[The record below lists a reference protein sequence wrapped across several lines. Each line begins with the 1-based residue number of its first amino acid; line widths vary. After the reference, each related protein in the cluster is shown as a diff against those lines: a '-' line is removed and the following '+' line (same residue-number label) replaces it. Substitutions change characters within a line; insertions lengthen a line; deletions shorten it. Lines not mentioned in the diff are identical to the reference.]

1 MKRILLLIALV
12 GASFAASAQQKDY
25 GMFHYQDAKNPDI
38 ARHLRRQEPL
48 RREII
53 IPQVNGYNV
62 YKADLHTH
70 TIYSDGSVTPEYRVK
85 EAWLDGLD
93 VMACTEHIEYRRWEG
108 IMLQYL
114 SGHVGKDAKAS
125 NNKDPKVDFN
135 LANKISVRE
144 AAAYGLTLI
153 PGAEITR
160 NAPTV
165 GHYNALFVSDVNT
178 IWDADPIQAIR
189 NARKQG
195 AVVMHN
201 HPGWSRTT
209 ASMNEVEKKAYE
221 EKLIDGVEIMNGQEF
236 YPSIVSRASEQGLFV
251 AANTDIHSTTAQDYA
266 SQNLYRDMTL
276 ILAKDKSLAS
286 LKEALLARRTL
297 AYAYDQ
303 LAGED
308 QLLKD
313 FFVAC
318 VKFETISVDEKGRRK
333 MKMTNLSSVPFK
345 LQFGN
350 GGPADLRPFT
360 SRTVTTNAEGNLS
373 FKVLNM
379 WAPGEKHPEL
389 KLGF

>member
-1 MKRILLLIALV
+1 MKRFLLLLV
-12 GASFAASAQQKDY
+12 AVCATFAASAQQKDY

-125 NNKDPKVDFN
+125 NNQNPKVDFN

-318 VKFETISVDEKGRRK
+318 VKFETISVDDKGRRK
-333 MKMTNLSSVPFK
+333 MKMTNTSSVPFK

>member
-209 ASMNEVEKKAYE
+209 ASMNEVEKRAYE